1 MAQVLVILSTESE
14 TESYED
20 TLNLVHG
27 ELSLLI
33 PSHLTSTNLSQDQS
47 PSLEIWILNAW
58 INCSAIQPSW
68 MIAEGTEDNQ
78 HLKVLKD
85 SRMLSFQIGNT
96 GKDNLA
102 ESYQMIRVF
111 VQWLPDALTLT
122 KFIHRRKISVISTQ
136 EVIQSANAY
145 DDWVHISYQ
154 QTPM

>member
-1 MAQVLVILSTESE
+1 MAQVLVILSTEGE

-20 TLNLVHG
+20 ILNQVHG
-27 ELSLLI
+27 VLSLLI

-58 INCSAIQPSW
+58 INHSAIQPRW
-68 MIAEGTEDNQ
+68 MIVEGTEDNQ
-78 HLKVLKD
+78 HLTILKG
-85 SRMLSFQIGNT
+85 SRTLSFQIGNT
-96 GKDNLA
+96 GKDHLT

-122 KFIHRRKISVISTQ
+122 KFIHRIKISVISPQ

-145 DDWVHISYQ
+145 DGWVHLSYQ